1 MKRILSFAVAGA
13 AAFAGCSRP
22 PAPVVP
28 SPPPQVIFS
37 YPIEKDV
44 TDCEYFTGRT
54 VASKSVDIRSRVT
67 GQLVKQ
73 HFKDGDFVKEG
84 DPLFD
89 IDPTT
94 YSAEYERA
102 IAVEVQSEAKVDRL
116 ETDLIRQ
123 IGAGIRFDLGQ
134 FLARDVRA
142 RYLDKLKSISRQEY
156 DTVMSDRT
164 EAAAALG
171 VAQRQVIAA
180 KNYVDYTHIRSPIS
194 GLSSKRAFDPGN
206 FVKADDT
213 LLTNIVTLDP
223 IYAEFD
229 IDDRTVLRVRKLIE
243 AGNVQSARTV
253 KTEVGVDLPDEDGF
267 LRAGT
272 VTFVDNQLNPGTGTI
287 RLRAEM
293 DNPTK
298 LISPGMFIR
307 VRVPIGK
314 AKREI
319 LVPEVAIGTDQGLK
333 YVFIVNADDVV
344 EQVRVEL
351 GLTVELGASKETYRV
366 VKPVGG
372 EPGAKNPV
380 GLKPTDRV
388 IIKGLQRV
396 REKAKVAPKQEY
408 ETIPAPHP
416 IEPRG

>member
-1 MKRILSFAVAGA
+1 MKRSFLLISFGA
-13 AAFAGCSRP
+13 ASALGCARA

-28 SPPPQVIFS
+28 TPPPQVIFS
-37 YPIEKDV
+37 YPVEKDV
-44 TDCEYFTGRT
+44 TDYEDFTGRT

-102 IAVEVQSEAKVDRL
+102 IAVEVQTEAKVERL

-164 EAAAALG
+164 EASAALG
-171 VAQRQVIAA
+171 VARRQVIAA
-180 KNYVDYTHIRSPIS
+180 KNYVDYTHIRSPVT

-206 FVKADDT
+206 LVKADDT
-213 LLTNIVTLDP
+213 LLTNIVALDP

-229 IDDRTVLRVRKLIE
+229 IDDRTVLRVRRLID
-243 AGNVQSARTV
+243 AGMVQSARTV
-253 KTEVGVDLPDEDGF
+253 KTVVDVGLPDEDGF
-267 LRAGT
+267 SMTGT
-272 VTFVDNQLNPGTGTI
+272 ITFVDNQLNPGTGTI
-287 RLRAEM
+287 RLRAEVL
-293 DNPTK
+293 NPK
-298 LISPGMFIR
+298 RLLSPGMFLR
-307 VRVPIGK
+307 VRVPIGVPK
-314 AKREI
+314 KEI
-319 LVPEVAIGTDQGLK
+319 LVPEIAIGTDQGLK
-333 YVFIVNADDVV
+333 YVYVVNADNEVV
-344 EQVRVEL
+344 KSRVDL
-351 GLTVELGASKETYRV
+351 GLPVEFGTPKQTYRV
-366 VKPVGG
+366 VHPVAV
-372 EPGAKNPV
+372 EPGAPGIA
-380 GLKPTDRV
+380 GLKTTDRV
-388 IIKGLQRV
+388 IVKGLQRV
-396 REKAKVAPKQEY
+396 REKAKVTPMPDGDTKSGATSTAPK
-408 ETIPAPHP
+408 
-416 IEPRG
+416 G